1 MDTEKTRA
9 FYSQLS
15 GKDICGCA
23 YCQNYVRQIRAAYP
37 EAADY
42 LSRLGVD
49 VEKPLETMPLEPDET
64 GQLEY
69 AGPQYIVCG
78 TPEGFTETQIGSVR
92 IEIAASHP
100 RHGSGGAK
108 LCDRAVS
115 HSTEVASAAQ
125 KENDVERNGFP
136 VKEA

>member
-23 YCQNYVRQIRAAYP
+23 YCQNDVRQIRAAYP
-37 EAADY
+37 QLGDY

-49 VEKPLETMPLEPDET
+49 MEKPLETMPLEPDET

-78 TPEGFTETQIGSVR
+78 TPDGFAEPQIGSVR

-100 RHGSGGAK
+100 ATGVEEPNFVIELYPIRLK
-108 LCDRAVS
+108 WRAQ
-115 HSTEVASAAQ
+115 HRKKTM
-125 KENDVERNGFP
+125 
-136 VKEA
+136 

>member
-1 MDTEKTRA
+1 MDLEKTRA
-9 FYSQLS
+9 FYSRISS
-15 GKDICGCA
+15 GDVCGCA

-37 EAADY
+37 QLGDY

-49 VEKPLETMPLEPDET
+49 MEKPLETMPLEPDEA
-64 GQLEY
+64 GKLEY

-100 RHGSGGAK
+100 
-108 LCDRAVS
+108 
-115 HSTEVASAAQ
+115 STG
-125 KENDVERNGFP
+125 VEEPNFMIELYPIRLKWAESEQDISRSWNW
-136 VKEA
+136 

>member
-49 VEKPLETMPLEPDET
+49 VEKPLETMPLEQDSWSTP
-64 GQLEY
+64 
-69 AGPQYIVCG
+69 GPN
-78 TPEGFTETQIGSVR
+78 TS
-92 IEIAASHP
+92 
-100 RHGSGGAK
+100 
-108 LCDRAVS
+108 
-115 HSTEVASAAQ
+115 SAA
-125 KENDVERNGFP
+125 RP
-136 VKEA
+136 RALPRPRSAPSA

>member
-37 EAADY
+37 EATDY

-69 AGPQYIVCG
+69 AGPH
-78 TPEGFTETQIGSVR
+78 TS
-92 IEIAASHP
+92 
-100 RHGSGGAK
+100 
-108 LCDRAVS
+108 
-115 HSTEVASAAQ
+115 SAA
-125 KENDVERNGFP
+125 RP
-136 VKEA
+136 RALPRPRSAPSA